1 MMMMLVGGGGCI
13 ILAHFI
19 CEDVRKANRLLTRL
33 EELSASLE
41 TNKTTASLELASQVT
56 GWWPTL

>member
-33 EELSASLE
+33 EELSACL
-41 TNKTTASLELASQVT
+41 TNKTTASLELALQVT